1 MIRILDYL
9 GTGKLKRFIAL
20 LTFVPFDTSTEEGR
34 SNERY
39 RRSILTSASILFSKV
54 VSTLV
59 MLFSIPLTINYLGQE
74 RFGLWMIISSFLLFL
89 STFSD
94 LGLGLSY
101 MNKVS
106 ETTGMKQYSLL
117 RTYTSNAIFIL
128 CIAALVMILFV
139 TLVSPFINWPSIFNT
154 KTSST
159 GQEIT
164 KATNLLIIIFALG
177 LPFIVVEKFLEG
189 SQKGYLSNIW
199 QSIGNVLSLVGIFV
213 VVYFE
218 IGLVGLVV
226 ATLGIPV
233 LVRVVNFVFQF
244 KLKNSWVFPSVRD
257 IDRAVIPE
265 LLKPGFLFFVIS
277 IFHVIGYNSDNFII
291 TNMLDASSV
300 SLYGVIQ
307 KVSLLSLVIW
317 SFTTSLWPAY
327 TEALAREDFN
337 WVKKAIKRTII
348 INIGFGFAIG
358 VVLTLF
364 GSWTISLWTGG
375 LLAPSQSIL
384 LGFSFYIITNGVVGS
399 FAIVYNSS
407 FLLKWQIPLIIFSSL
422 LSIPIKIFLCKHFG
436 IAGVV
441 WGTVISYTA
450 FYILPSVFII
460 PKFFLKKISI

>member
-1 MIRILDYL
+1 MSNILNFLKL
-9 GTGKLKRFIAL
+9 GRLHNFIAL
-20 LTFVPFDTSTEEGR
+20 LTFVPFDTTTEEGR

-39 RRSILTSASILFSKV
+39 RRSILTSASTLFSKG

-59 MLFSIPLTINYLGQE
+59 MLVSIPLTINYLGQE

-101 MNKVS
+101 MNKMA
-106 ETTGMKQYSLL
+106 ETTGMKQHSLS
-117 RTYTSNAIFIL
+117 RIYTSNTIFIL
-128 CIAALVMILFV
+128 CIAALVMMLFV
-139 TLVSPFINWPSIFNT
+139 MFVSPFINWPLIFNT

-164 KATNLLIIIFALG
+164 TATNLLIIIFALG
-177 LPFIVVEKFLEG
+177 LPFIVVEKFLEA

-199 QSIGNVLSLVGIFV
+199 QSLGNILSLVGIFI

-218 IGLVGLVV
+218 IGLIGLVV
-226 ATLGIPV
+226 ATLGMPV
-233 LVRVVNFVFQF
+233 LVRVINFIFQF
-244 KLKNSWVFPSVRD
+244 KLKNNWAFPSIRD
-257 IDRAVIPE
+257 IDRSVIPE

-327 TEALAREDFN
+327 TEALAREDFG

-348 INIGFGFAIG
+348 INIGFGVVIG
-358 VVLTLF
+358 VILTIF
-364 GSWTISLWTGG
+364 GTWAISLWTGG
-375 LLAPSQSIL
+375 LLVPTQSIL
-384 LGFSFYIITNGVVGS
+384 LGFSFYIITNGIVGS
-399 FAIVYNSS
+399 FAIIYNSS

-422 LSIPIKIFLCKHFG
+422 ASIPIKIFLCKHFG
-436 IAGVV
+436 IAGVI

-450 FYILPSVFII
+450 FYILPSVLII
-460 PKFFLKKISI
+460 PKYFLKRYSS